1 MLEFQQFDPIK
12 LPLIKRFYKMYYP
25 ATKPKRDESII
36 VGLDKTEIIAVV
48 RFRTVG
54 SSRLLTGMAVK
65 TEQRQQTIG
74 QQLLRYCQTKWLDQ
88 TTFCFAYSHLVDFYQ
103 HGGFTPVEPAAL
115 PTELETL
122 YQRYLQSGKDL
133 IPMQYQAKLCQE

>member
-1 MLEFQQFDPIK
+1 MLEFQQFDPSK

-74 QQLLRYCQTKWLDQ
+74 QQLLRYCQIEWLDQ

-103 HGGFTPVEPAAL
+103 HGGFTPVEPSAL

-133 IPMQYQAKLCQE
+133 IPMQYQDKLCQE